1 MSELRRAPLYV
12 FGAGGHGKVVAE
24 AARAGYSYRPVGFLD
39 ADPKRH
45 GGEWAGLP
53 VIGGIEVVG
62 SLPEDAAL
70 ALALG
75 SNRARAELARSIAER
90 GRRMAIVVHPSAV
103 IAEGAR
109 LQEGTY
115 VGPLAVVHS
124 DAQVGRGCIVNTG
137 SVVEHDCWL
146 EDWVHL
152 SPRAVLG
159 GGVWIGAGTHV
170 GLGAIVLPGLTL
182 GPWSTLGAGAVMTR
196 SLPGAVT
203 AVGVPARPRREM
215 EIDR

>member
-1 MSELRRAPLYV
+1 VKRLPLYV

-24 AARAGYSYRPVGFLD
+24 AARAGERYQPAGFLD
-39 ADPKRH
+39 GDPQRR

-53 VIGGIEVVG
+53 ILGGLEVMG
-62 SLPEDAAL
+62 SLAEDAAV
-70 ALALG
+70 ALAVG
-75 SNRARAELARSIAER
+75 SNRARAELARAITER
-90 GRRMAIVVHPSAV
+90 GRSLATVIHPSAV
-103 IAEGAR
+103 VAQGVR
-109 LQEGTY
+109 LQDGTY
-115 VGPLAVVHS
+115 VGPLAILHS
-124 DAQVGRGCIVNTG
+124 DAQVGRGCIVNSA

-203 AVGVPARPRREM
+203 AVGVPARARSEM
-215 EIDR
+215 EIEP